1 MYIDTLICINI
12 TKKYLKKHAH
22 LCIIRHNSTH
32 TDKRREIKMPINGT
46 LPARNCVRSYL
57 QFFEGISDEEFQ
69 KMSRDEIIEML
80 HGIDSAVENLENK

>member
-1 MYIDTLICINI
+1 
-12 TKKYLKKHAH
+12 
-22 LCIIRHNSTH
+22 
-32 TDKRREIKMPINGT
+32 MPINGT